1 MKKSGILPALMA
13 LSFGLF
19 SFAFAITVVEKFVVV
34 KMSEPNL
41 NYHWQNLNQI
51 KVIIDQSNIPHN
63 QAVYIVKSIDSLQK
77 SIQATAK
84 LDSMET
90 PKSKK

>member
-1 MKKSGILPALMA
+1 MKKSNILAAIAVLA
-13 LSFGLF
+13 FGLF
-19 SFAFAITVVEKFVVV
+19 SFAFAVEKFVTV
-34 KMSEPNL
+34 KMTEQNL

-63 QAVYIVKSIDSLQK
+63 QAVYVVKSIDSLQK

-84 LDSMET
+84 LDSIET